1 MNLKTIKQPI
11 LTMALTSRR
20 FLVDHAPII
29 LTTTGAIGMVTTTVL
44 AVSETPKALEL
55 LQERGFQE
63 PKEILKDPIEAVK
76 TAGPCY
82 IPAMVTGGVSLA
94 CLFGAHKVSAKRY
107 AALMAL
113 QTLTQDKLE
122 KYQETIKESL
132 GEKKAEAL
140 HEQFMNDLVQD
151 PITHE
156 YIIDTGGGNTLCYD
170 SVSGRYFKS
179 DIEKIRQAQNDINET
194 IILDYCVSLNEFY
207 GHLGL
212 DGISIGEDLGW
223 SVDKLL
229 RISFSSRLTSA
240 GEPVLVME
248 YDLYPEYRTL

>member
-1 MNLKTIKQPI
+1 MKIKPI
-11 LTMALTSRR
+11 KDSLTPVLLTYRK
-20 FLVDHAPII
+20 FLVDHGPII
-29 LTTTGAIGMVTTTVL
+29 LTSVGTVGMVTTTVL
-44 AVSETPKALEL
+44 AVSETPKAVRLLE
-55 LQERGFQE
+55 ERNLE
-63 PKEILKDPIEAVK
+63 AKDILNQPIEVVK

-82 IPAMVTGGVSLA
+82 IPAIVTGGVSIA
-94 CLFGAHKVSAKRY
+94 CLFGAHRVSAKRY

-113 QTLTQDKLE
+113 QTLTQEKFD
-122 KYQETIKESL
+122 KYQEAIKENL

-140 HEQFMNDLVQD
+140 HEEFMNNLAQD
-151 PITHE
+151 PVTHE

-170 SVSGRYFKS
+170 AVSGRYFKS

-229 RISFSSRLTSA
+229 RISFSSRLMSN
-240 GEPVLVME
+240 GQPILVME